1 MMYNISQMKRTLTVL
16 LLLAT
21 MFAWASEPVALSLPP
36 VEKADAEVVT
46 NVPLPALSRRAGR
59 FAFSLGCRATPTNN
73 VEIAFGAD
81 ADEDGVLA
89 PRETRLVVGWDC
101 GSWFVQRGFAG
112 ERTTAWSPSTDGT
125 RTLDW
130 NLALGLNAVPNRLA
144 VCEGT
149 APLDFELPSVL
160 PGWLF
165 DTGWNLMRLTGRGLD
180 VQGESFSVQFLPESF
195 TVILR

>member
-1 MMYNISQMKRTLTVL
+1 MMYNTPQMKRTLTVL
-16 LLLAT
+16 MLLAT

-46 NVPLPALSRRAGR
+46 NVPLPVLSRRAGR
-59 FAFSLGCRATPTNN
+59 FAFSLGCHATPTNN
-73 VEIAFGAD
+73 VEIAFGSD
-81 ADEDGVLA
+81 VDEDGVLA

-101 GSWFVQRGFAG
+101 GSWFVQQGFAG
-112 ERTTAWSPSTDGT
+112 ERTTAWSLSTDGT

-130 NLALGLNAVPNRLA
+130 NLALGLNAVPSRLA

-180 VQGESFSVQFLPESF
+180 VQGESFSVRFLPESF

>member
-1 MMYNISQMKRTLTVL
+1 MYNEVRMKQIVTVL
-16 LLLAT
+16 ILANMWFT
-21 MFAWASEPVALSLPP
+21 STAQPVALSLPP
-36 VEKADAEVVT
+36 VERADAEVVT

-59 FAFSLGCRATPTNN
+59 FAFSLGCRATSTNN

-101 GSWFVQRGFAG
+101 GSWFVQQGFAG
-112 ERTTAWSPSTDGT
+112 ERMTAWSPSTDGT

-180 VQGESFSVQFLPESF
+180 VQGESFSVQFLPDSF

>member
-1 MMYNISQMKRTLTVL
+1 MAVL
-16 LLLAT
+16 
-21 MFAWASEPVALSLPP
+21 MFVSVASAWASGPVVLSLPP
-36 VEKADAEVVT
+36 VERTDAEVVT
-46 NVPLPALSRRAGR
+46 NVPLPTLSRRAGR
-59 FAFSLGCRATPTNN
+59 FAFSLGCTATPSNN

-101 GSWFVQRGFAG
+101 GLWFVQRGFAG
-112 ERTTAWSPSTDGT
+112 ERFSAWSPSTNAV

-130 NLALGLNAVPNRLA
+130 NLSLGLNAVLNRLS

-160 PGWLF
+160 PEWLF
-165 DTGWNLMRLTGRGLD
+165 DLNWNLMRLTGRGLD
-180 VQGESFSVQFLPESF
+180 VQGEPFSVQFLPESF
-195 TVILR
+195 SVILR

>member
-21 MFAWASEPVALSLPP
+21 MFAEASQPVALSLPP

-59 FAFSLGCRATPTNN
+59 FAFSLGCRATSTNN

-101 GSWFVQRGFAG
+101 GSWFVQQGFAG

-149 APLDFELPSVL
+149 VPLDFELPSVL

-180 VQGESFSVQFLPESF
+180 VQGESFSVRFLPESF

>member
-1 MMYNISQMKRTLTVL
+1 MRYNENMAKTIMVAVL
-16 LLLAT
+16 LVA
-21 MFAWASEPVALSLPP
+21 ASAGAAQPVALSLSA

-46 NVPLPALSRRAGR
+46 NVPLPVLSRRAGR

-149 APLDFELPSVL
+149 APLDFELPSTL
-160 PGWLF
+160 PGWIF

-180 VQGESFSVQFLPESF
+180 V
-195 TVILR
+195 

>member
-1 MMYNISQMKRTLTVL
+1 MRYNENMAKTIMVAVL
-16 LLLAT
+16 LVAAS
-21 MFAWASEPVALSLPP
+21 MWAAQPVALSLPT

-59 FAFSLGCRATPTNN
+59 FAFSLGCHATPTNN

-89 PRETRLVVGWDC
+89 PRETQLVVGWDF

-112 ERTTAWSPSTDGT
+112 ERMTAWGPSVDGT

-180 VQGESFSVQFLPESF
+180 VQGESFSVRFLPESF